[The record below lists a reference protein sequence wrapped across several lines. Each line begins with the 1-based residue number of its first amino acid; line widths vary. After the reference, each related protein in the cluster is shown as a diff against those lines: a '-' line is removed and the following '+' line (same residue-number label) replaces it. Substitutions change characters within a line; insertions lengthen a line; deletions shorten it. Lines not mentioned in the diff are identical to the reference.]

1 MLVTTPIPLSSTS
14 SMRGHNMSSESQ
26 LQTWSYLRQQIS
38 DNLNFSCPPDAQI
51 SVVTSRDPAAKVWH
65 ALAVQARNNCKTVV
79 LIDQGSSVE
88 LALKGLFIKSAYHVH
103 RHLSLKKTSKVSPPT
118 PSGRPPAATR
128 QPEEPAYDSSSD
140 DSDWEELKLQANIT
154 RAKNFLNRYE
164 TGHNTSR
171 PVSLPAPPPPLPSSS
186 LPDSAPRH
194 QSSPPPPPPPPP
206 PHLLPHPAPR
216 SSAHGAR
223 GLALSSRATVTA
235 APPPRFTTHPRVPP
249 LIPPLLP
256 VRLAINTAA
265 NNEAAPLNVLT
276 TISRPTRR
284 ALLIG
289 AIACVGQQDTSG
301 YRAKARRA
309 HLDGVACDMA
319 LFAADDLSFFFGKET
334 VPFFEVEVWRE
345 SSTEQL
351 NSDADGDDDE
361 DEA

>member
-1 MLVTTPIPLSSTS
+1 
-14 SMRGHNMSSESQ
+14 MSSESQ

-154 RAKNFLNRYE
+154 RAKNFLN
-164 TGHNTSR
+164 
-171 PVSLPAPPPPLPSSS
+171 
-186 LPDSAPRH
+186 
-194 QSSPPPPPPPPP
+194 
-206 PHLLPHPAPR
+206 R

>member
-1 MLVTTPIPLSSTS
+1 
-14 SMRGHNMSSESQ
+14 MSSESQ

-118 PSGRPPAATR
+118 PSGRPPSATR

-164 TGHNTSR
+164 T
-171 PVSLPAPPPPLPSSS
+171 
-186 LPDSAPRH
+186 
-194 QSSPPPPPPPPP
+194 
-206 PHLLPHPAPR
+206 
-216 SSAHGAR
+216 
-223 GLALSSRATVTA
+223 
-235 APPPRFTTHPRVPP
+235 
-249 LIPPLLP
+249 
-256 VRLAINTAA
+256 
-265 NNEAAPLNVLT
+265 AAPLNVLT

>member
-1 MLVTTPIPLSSTS
+1 
-14 SMRGHNMSSESQ
+14 MSSESQ

-154 RAKNFLNRYE
+154 RAKNFLNR
-164 TGHNTSR
+164 
-171 PVSLPAPPPPLPSSS
+171 
-186 LPDSAPRH
+186 
-194 QSSPPPPPPPPP
+194 
-206 PHLLPHPAPR
+206 

-276 TISRPTRR
+276 TISCPTRR

-319 LFAADDLSFFFGKET
+319 LFAADDLSFFFFGKET